1 MSNRQQLLTTVFI
14 VCLGCIFGR
23 EIPVALADTPRLTSA
38 TPLSQ
43 TAVQLRFDQALDS
56 KSAESVSNYRI
67 EPEIEIEWAT
77 LDSRLNIVHLYTS
90 PLEIDKRYTLIIKGI
105 TDTRKEVAITLP
117 ETMEITFGAGQEVTF
132 SGGLRD
138 TTLIV
143 DPQKKMRNYNAGG
156 EDFLLCTPIGGVFF
170 VAFDIMEAFEE
181 IGITGEASIVEASIS
196 LYAESIGNDSPQQ
209 IIIRRVLLP
218 WHEGVQ
224 KSHPAKENELTY
236 NSAMHQ
242 NFPWNK
248 PPAQAM
254 LEGVNGEHPSD
265 YNGSEDVAYRID
277 GLTEIGAAGTRYI
290 WKGAPVT
297 DAARF
302 WLANPD
308 YSYGY
313 LFALRD
319 GTAPVRFSSK
329 EHANETRRPVLTIR
343 YRTQVEIASNTQG
356 QYRLRC
362 QIRPNLSQ
370 CPLRCP

>member
-1 MSNRQQLLTTVFI
+1 MAGACVRAESKMSNRQRLLTSVFI
-14 VCLGCIFGR
+14 LFSSCLFGR
-23 EIPVALADTPRLTSA
+23 EIPVALGEVLRLISA
-38 TPLSQ
+38 TPLSP
-43 TAVQLRFDQALDS
+43 TAVQLRFNQTLDPT
-56 KSAESVSNYRI
+56 SAENPSNYRI
-67 EPEIEIEWAT
+67 EPRIEIEWAI
-77 LDSRLNIVHLYTS
+77 LDARMNIVNLYTS
-90 PLEIDKRYTLIIKGI
+90 PLEIDKRYTLSIQGIIDLKQA
-105 TDTRKEVAITLP
+105 VPITLP
-117 ETMEITFGAGQEVTF
+117 ERMEITFGEGQEVTF
-132 SGGLRD
+132 SGVSRD

-143 DPQKKMRNYNAGG
+143 HPQKKERNYNAGG
-156 EDFLLCTPIGGVFF
+156 EEFLLCTPIGGIFF

-181 IGITGEASIVEASIS
+181 IGITRESSILEASIS
-196 LYAESIGNDSPQQ
+196 LYAESVGNDSPQQ

-224 KSHPAKENELTY
+224 QSQPAQENELTY

-254 LEGVNGEHPSD
+254 LEGVNGEEASD

-277 GLTEIGAAGTRYI
+277 GLTEIGAAETRYI
-290 WKGAPVT
+290 WKGTPVT

-319 GTAPVRFSSK
+319 GRAPVRFSSK
-329 EHANETRRPVLTIR
+329 EHPDEIRRPVLKIR
-343 YRTQVEIASNTQG
+343 YRTRVEN
-356 QYRLRC
+356 
-362 QIRPNLSQ
+362 ND
-370 CPLRCP
+370 

>member
-1 MSNRQQLLTTVFI
+1 MSNRQGLLTTVFI
-14 VCLGCIFGR
+14 FFAICAFGCKISL
-23 EIPVALADTPRLTSA
+23 ALANTPHLTSA

-43 TAVQLRFDQALDS
+43 TAIQLRFDQTLDP
-56 KSAESVSNYRI
+56 KSAENLSNYRI
-67 EPEIEIEWAT
+67 EPRTDIEWAI
-77 LDSRLNIVHLYTS
+77 LDTRMHIVHLYTG
-90 PLEIDKRYTLIIKGI
+90 PLEINKRYTLSIQGI
-105 TDTRKEVAITLP
+105 TDTKEETFITLP
-117 ETMEITFGAGQEVTF
+117 ETMEISFGEGQEVTF
-132 SGGLRD
+132 SGGMRD

-143 DPQKKMRNYNAGG
+143 HPQRKVRNYNAGG
-156 EDFLLCTPIGGVFF
+156 EEFLLCTPIGGVFF

-181 IGITGEASIVEASIS
+181 IGITQETSILDASIS
-196 LYAESIGNDSPQQ
+196 LQVESISNDSHQQ

-224 KSHPAKENELTY
+224 KSQPAKENELTY

-254 LEGVNGEHPSD
+254 LDGVNGEHPSD

-277 GLTEIGAAGTRYI
+277 GLAEIGAAGTRCI
-290 WKGAPVT
+290 WQGNLVT

-302 WLANPD
+302 WLTNPD

-319 GTAPVRFSSK
+319 GTTSVRFSSK
-329 EHANETRRPVLTIR
+329 EHPNAIHRPVLTIR
-343 YRTQVEIASNTQG
+343 YRTQVTNSE
-356 QYRLRC
+356 
-362 QIRPNLSQ
+362 
-370 CPLRCP
+370 

>member
-23 EIPVALADTPRLTSA
+23 EISVALADTPRLTSA
-38 TPLSQ
+38 IPLSQ
-43 TAVQLRFDQALDS
+43 TAVQLQFDQTLNP
-56 KSAESVSNYRI
+56 KLAENLSNYRI
-67 EPEIEIEWAT
+67 EPGVDVEWAT

-90 PLEIDKRYTLIIKGI
+90 LIEIGKRYTLIIKGI
-105 TDTRKEVAITLP
+105 TDAKQEVAITLP
-117 ETMEITFGAGQEVTF
+117 ETMEITFGEGQEVTF

-143 DPQKKMRNYNAGG
+143 DPQKKMRNYNAGR

-181 IGITGEASIVEASIS
+181 IGIVSEAGILDASIS
-196 LYAESIGNDSPQQ
+196 LYAEFVGNDSPQQ

-224 KSHPAKENELTY
+224 KSQSAKENELTY

-277 GLTEIGAAGTRYI
+277 GLTEIGVAERQYV
-290 WKGAPVT
+290 WKGTPVT

-319 GTAPVRFSSK
+319 GTASVRFASK
-329 EHANETRRPVLTIR
+329 EHSDETRRPVLTIR
-343 YRTQVEIASNTQG
+343 YRTQVENSK
-356 QYRLRC
+356 
-362 QIRPNLSQ
+362 
-370 CPLRCP
+370 

>member
-1 MSNRQQLLTTVFI
+1 MSNRQRLLITVFI
-14 VCLGCIFGR
+14 FLAGSTFGR
-23 EIPVALADTPRLTSA
+23 GISVTLAEAPRLMSA

-43 TAVQLRFDQALDS
+43 TAVQLRFNQSLES
-56 KSAESVSNYRI
+56 KLAENLSNYRI

-77 LDSRLNIVHLYTS
+77 LDSRLEIVHLHTD
-90 PLEIDKRYTLIIKGI
+90 PLEIDKRYTLIIEGI
-105 TDTRKEVAITLP
+105 TNAKKEVTITLP
-117 ETMEITFGAGQEVTF
+117 ETMEITFGEGKEVTF
-132 SGGLRD
+132 SEGTRD

-143 DPQKKMRNYNAGG
+143 HPQKKERNYNAGG
-156 EDFLLCTPIGGVFF
+156 EEFLFCTPIGGVFF

-181 IGITGEASIVEASIS
+181 IGITRASSILDASIS
-196 LYAESIGNDSPQQ
+196 LYAEAVGDDSSQQ

-277 GLTEIGAAGTRYI
+277 GLTEVGDAEGRYM
-290 WKGAPVT
+290 WKGTPIT

-302 WLANPD
+302 WLTNPD

-319 GTAPVRFSSK
+319 GTASVRFSSK
-329 EHANETRRPVLTIR
+329 EHPDETRRPVLTIR
-343 YRTQVEIASNTQG
+343 YRTQVENG
-356 QYRLRC
+356 D
-362 QIRPNLSQ
+362 
-370 CPLRCP
+370 

>member
-1 MSNRQQLLTTVFI
+1 MSNRQRLLATVSI
-14 VCLGCIFGR
+14 LCLACIFGHG
-23 EIPVALADTPRLTSA
+23 ISVSPANTPRFISA

-43 TAVQLRFDQALDS
+43 TAVQLRFDQALDP
-56 KSAESVSNYRI
+56 KLAENVSNYQI

-77 LDSRLNIVHLYTS
+77 LDSRMNIVHLLIS
-90 PLEIDKRYTLIIKGI
+90 PLEIDKKYVLSIQGVIDAK
-105 TDTRKEVAITLP
+105 KEVSITPP
-117 ETMEITFGAGQEVTF
+117 ETMEITFGEGQGVTF
-132 SGGLRD
+132 SGVTRD

-143 DPQKKMRNYNAGG
+143 HPQKKERNYNAGG
-156 EDFLLCTPIGGVFF
+156 EEFLLCTPIGGVFF
-170 VAFDIMEAFEE
+170 LAFDIMEAFEE
-181 IGITGEASIVEASIS
+181 IGITRESSILEASIS
-196 LYAESIGNDSPQQ
+196 LHVESVGDDSPQQ

-218 WHEGVQ
+218 WYEGVQ
-224 KSHPAKENELTY
+224 KSQLAEENELTY

-277 GLTEIGAAGTRYI
+277 GVTEVGAAEKRYI
-290 WKGAPVT
+290 WKGNPVT

-302 WLANPD
+302 WLTNPD

-319 GTAPVRFSSK
+319 GTESVRFSSK
-329 EHANETRRPVLTIR
+329 EHPDETRRPALSIR
-343 YRTQVEIASNTQG
+343 YRTRVDNNE
-356 QYRLRC
+356 
-362 QIRPNLSQ
+362 
-370 CPLRCP
+370 

>member
-1 MSNRQQLLTTVFI
+1 MAGACVRVEIKMLDWQRLLTTVSIFLVI
-14 VCLGCIFGR
+14 CVFGR
-23 EIPVALADTPRLTSA
+23 GGSVTLANTPRLTAA

-43 TAVQLRFDQALDS
+43 TAIQLRFDRTLDPE
-56 KSAESVSNYRI
+56 SAENVSNYRI
-67 EPEIEIEWAT
+67 EPRIDIEWAT
-77 LDSRLNIVHLYTS
+77 LDSRMTIVHLYTS
-90 PLEIDKRYTLIIKGI
+90 PLEINTRYTLRIEGV
-105 TDTRKEVAITLP
+105 TDTKQETFITLP
-117 ETMEITFGAGQEVTF
+117 ETMEITFGEGQEVTF

-143 DPQKKMRNYNAGG
+143 HPHKKEKNYNAGG
-156 EDFLLCTPIGGVFF
+156 EEFLLCTPIGGVFF
-170 VAFDIMEAFEE
+170 VAFDVMEAFEE
-181 IGITGEASIVEASIS
+181 IGITRESSILDASIS
-196 LYAESIGNDSPQQ
+196 LHVESVGNDAPQQ

-265 YNGSEDVAYRID
+265 YNGSEDVGYRID
-277 GLTEIGAAGTRYI
+277 GLTEIGAAERRYVWNGT
-290 WKGAPVT
+290 PVT
-297 DAARF
+297 EAARF

-319 GTAPVRFSSK
+319 GTASVRFSSK
-329 EHANETRRPVLTIR
+329 EHPDETRRPVLTIR
-343 YRTQVEIASNTQG
+343 YRTQVEN
-356 QYRLRC
+356 
-362 QIRPNLSQ
+362 NE
-370 CPLRCP
+370 

>member
-1 MSNRQQLLTTVFI
+1 MAGTCVRVDLKMSNRQRLLITVFI
-14 VCLGCIFGR
+14 LFVSCGFGR
-23 EIPVALADTPRLTSA
+23 GLSVALADAPSLLSA
-38 TPLSQ
+38 TALSQ
-43 TAVQLRFDQALDS
+43 TAIQLRFDQTLDP
-56 KSAESVSNYRI
+56 KSAENVPNYRI
-67 EPEIEIEWAT
+67 EPWIEVEWAM
-77 LDSRLNIVHLYTS
+77 LDSRMNIVHLYIS
-90 PLEIDKRYTLIIKGI
+90 PLEIKKRYTLRIEGV
-105 TDTRKEVAITLP
+105 TDTKQEMFITLP
-117 ETMEITFGAGQEVTF
+117 ETMEITFGGGREVTF
-132 SGGLRD
+132 SGGTRD

-143 DPQKKMRNYNAGG
+143 HPKKKERNYNAGG

-181 IGITGEASIVEASIS
+181 IGITREASILDASVS
-196 LYAESIGNDSPQQ
+196 LYAESVGNNSPQQ

-224 KSHPAKENELTY
+224 KSQPAKENELTY

-277 GLTEIGAAGTRYI
+277 GLTEIGAAGVRYI
-290 WKGAPVT
+290 WKGSPVT

-319 GTAPVRFSSK
+319 GTASVRFSSK
-329 EHANETRRPVLTIR
+329 EHPNETFRPVLTIR
-343 YRTQVEIASNTQG
+343 YRTQVENSE
-356 QYRLRC
+356 
-362 QIRPNLSQ
+362 
-370 CPLRCP
+370 